1 MPGLYFLLYFRGVYA
16 LNFFDYAL
24 LVAGGFLAGIIN
36 TLAGNGS
43 AITLSLLI
51 FSGLPAP
58 VANATNRVG
67 VLAQTLTAV
76 LSLRKTTRTKMLM
89 KQALWYLIPA
99 ILGSV
104 SGALLAIDIPEQVLR
119 YVIGGVMLFLLFT
132 LLYKPGRWRNATDVN
147 LPKQNLLQL
156 LLIFATAFYGGFI
169 QMGIGIMLLSVLV
182 LLAGYGIKDANIIKL
197 TLALIFVLPAFLV
210 FAWSGDMLLWP
221 GLSLALGTTLGARLA
236 ARHIL
241 FMPRAHIYVRRLLI
255 VILAVSALFLL
266 QIPHWINTLLHG

>member
-16 LNFFDYAL
+16 LNFYDYAL

-99 ILGSV
+99 VLGSV

-119 YVIGGVMLFLLFT
+119 YVIGSAMLFLLFT

-197 TLALIFVLPAFLV
+197 TLALIFVLPAFV
-210 FAWSGDMLLWP
+210 IFALSGDMLLWP

>member
-1 MPGLYFLLYFRGVYA
+1 MLYFRGVYS
-16 LNFFDYAL
+16 LDIYDYAL
-24 LVAGGFLAGIIN
+24 LIGGGFLAGIIN
-36 TLAGNGS
+36 TMAGNGS

-76 LSLRKTTRTKMLM
+76 GSLRKTPRTKMLM
-89 KQALWYLIPA
+89 KQALWYFIPA
-99 ILGSV
+99 TLGSLT
-104 SGALLAIDIPEQVLR
+104 GALLAIDIPDQVLR

-132 LLYKPGRWRNATDVN
+132 LLYKPGRWRNATDVQIPKKN
-147 LPKQNLLQL
+147 LVQL

-182 LLAGYGIKDANIIKL
+182 LLAGYGLKDANIIKL
-197 TLALIFVLPAFLV
+197 TLALIFVLPAFV
-210 FAWSGDMLLWP
+210 IFAMSGDMLLWP
-221 GLSLALGTTLGARLA
+221 GLSLAIGTTLGARLA
-236 ARHIL
+236 ARYIL